1 MAGLN
6 LGKVLGNELVTITI
20 GKEKQ
25 KFTLHKQLL
34 CESVEYFRAAF
45 SAGGFQE
52 SHSSCMDM
60 PEDDPEAFELFVHWL
75 YRGEVRRAT
84 KLTDIDQF
92 LKLYVFSEK
101 FQEQLDG
108 VWRNTSSTSP
118 LRKWLIRLLVY
129 NVWDD
134 ERSGT
139 PEKKTFPL
147 NTEELISL
155 WQLFKDHE
163 DLYASFFTQLHKH
176 PADNPPPCPFESTI
190 QGLVPIIDIRKEK
203 SAILIDHSS
212 PTPPLPP
219 EYCASTN
226 LNILS
231 ESIMSPQEVFKIV
244 TSRKKNPDPVVLVV
258 GPEKEVFAISQAL
271 LVDSIEYFRTAF
283 LRW

>member
-1 MAGLN
+1 MSSMAELN

-34 CESVEYFRAAF
+34 CESVDYFRGAF
-45 SAGGFQE
+45 SVGGFQE

-60 PEDDPEAFELFVHWL
+60 PEDDPEAFELFLHWL

-101 FQEQLDG
+101 LCLNEVANKTMDAIQEMNYDLYTLPKCSLEQLDG

-118 LRKWLIRLLVY
+118 LRKWLIHLLVY
-129 NVWDD
+129 NVWDH
-134 ERSGT
+134 EGSGT

-147 NTEELISL
+147 KTEELISL

-176 PADNPPPCPFESTI
+176 AADNPPPF
-190 QGLVPIIDIRKEK
+190 GFDFN
-203 SAILIDHSS
+203 DSS
-212 PTPPLPP
+212 P
-219 EYCASTN
+219 CAYHRH
-226 LNILS
+226 S
-231 ESIMSPQEVFKIV
+231 EGEVCHLDR
-244 TSRKKNPDPVVLVV
+244 S
-258 GPEKEVFAISQAL
+258 
-271 LVDSIEYFRTAF
+271 
-283 LRW
+283 